1 MPRHVVP
8 MLARLSKM
16 PPDEDDYGFEVKW
29 DGIRAIVY
37 SGAEPGEITIE
48 NRNLRDITFKYPEL
62 HELAGLDAVIDGEVV
77 ALDEKGRPS
86 FERLQ
91 GRMHLST
98 EAAVK
103 ARRADTPAHFMAFDL
118 IWHEGRDL
126 TGLPYTER
134 RAALEALDLNGPNW
148 QTPAW
153 RRGQGT
159 ALLDAAKAQGLEG
172 VMAKRLDSPY
182 CPGKRTSYWL
192 KIKAKMNQELVIGG
206 WLPGEGRR
214 LNTLGALLIGYYDDA
229 GNFRYAGRVGTGF
242 KERDLQLLMTE
253 LKARA
258 REDSPFTLPPEPPRQ
273 AFFVEP
279 ELVAE
284 VEFTEWT
291 REGILRHP
299 AYKGLRDDKP
309 AQDVVREVPAEP
321 PATR

>member
-1 MPRHVVP
+1 MPEHIVP

-16 PPDEDDYGFEVKW
+16 PPDEDAYGFEVKW
-29 DGIRAIVY
+29 DGIRAVVY
-37 SGAEPGEITIE
+37 SRPRAGDLTIE

-62 HELAGLDAVIDGEVV
+62 HRLAGLNAVIDGEIV

-91 GRMHLST
+91 RRMHLSS
-98 EAAVK
+98 EAAVE
-103 ARRADTPAHFMAFDL
+103 ARMADTPVQLMAFDL

-126 TGLPYTER
+126 TALPYTER
-134 RAALEALDLNGPNW
+134 RDALEALKLNGPYW

-153 RRGQGT
+153 RRGDGT
-159 ALLDAAKAQGLEG
+159 ALLEAAKAQALEG

-192 KIKAKMNQELVIGG
+192 KIKAKLGQELVIAG

-214 LNTLGALLIGYYDDA
+214 MNTLGALLVGYYED
-229 GNFRYAGRVGTGF
+229 GRLRYAGRVGTGF
-242 KERDLQLLMTE
+242 KEDDLQMLMKE

-258 REDSPFTLPPEPPRQ
+258 RDTSPFTPPPEPPRH
-273 AFFVEP
+273 AIFVEP

-291 REGILRHP
+291 RDGILRHP
-299 AYKGLRDDKP
+299 AYKGLRDDKRP
-309 AQDVVREVPAEP
+309 QDVVRERPADP